1 MQALVRLLGP
11 GLRHLGGPVA
21 GTIYS
26 GSYLTGITL
35 GVVNNES
42 FSSGGGDPVGLIR
55 AMTGAS

>member
-1 MQALVRLLGP
+1 M
-11 GLRHLGGPVA
+11 A